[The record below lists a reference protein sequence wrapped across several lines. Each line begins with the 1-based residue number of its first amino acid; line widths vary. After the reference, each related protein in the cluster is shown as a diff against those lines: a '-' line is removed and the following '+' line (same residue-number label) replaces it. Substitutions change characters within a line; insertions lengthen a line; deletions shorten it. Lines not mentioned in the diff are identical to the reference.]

1 MAKKKT
7 KVKRSKRSVKRA
19 SAMSESELREKRNAE
34 WESHVHKVRGRN
46 A

>member
-19 SAMSESELREKRNAE
+19 STLSESELRQKRDAD
-34 WESHVHKVRGRN
+34 WEAHVHKTRR
-46 A
+46 

>member
-19 SAMSESELREKRNAE
+19 STLSEDKLRQKRNAE
-34 WESHVHKVRGRN
+34 WEAYVHKVRGKG
-46 A
+46 